1 MLGEL
6 GEGILL
12 EGLPKTFWGSVFG
25 VPFTPPKVQPL
36 RAEDTSKNKVLG
48 FKVLD
53 LGGGFIFLIF
63 THIWGRLPFWVI
75 FFRGVETT
83 NQ

>member
-25 VPFTPPKVQPL
+25 VPFTPPEVQPL

-48 FKVLD
+48 FKVL
-53 LGGGFIFLIF
+53 I
-63 THIWGRLPFWVI
+63 
-75 FFRGVETT
+75 
-83 NQ
+83 